1 MENKNLTDAAIE
13 QVDVAIIGAGPAGAA
28 AAAWLAREGLR
39 VRVLEQSVFPRFS
52 IGESLLPQCMQYLQE
67 CGLLAA
73 AEAGGFQHKDG
84 AAFCW
89 RDETAAVLFTEK
101 FSAGPGTTWQVPR
114 ADFDQRLIEGAQA
127 LGADVLFGCKVTTTT
142 STLCVGRQRLWS
154 SIGAPHWAGLRLST
168 GVTLCALYACGR
180 SYRHS

>member
-1 MENKNLTDAAIE
+1 MQNTTLTDGAVE

-39 VRVLEQSVFPRFS
+39 VRVLEQSTFPRFS

-73 AEAGGFQHKDG
+73 AQAGGFQYKDG

-89 RDETAAVLFTEK
+89 RNESAAVLFTEK
-101 FSAGPGTTWQVPR
+101 FSPGPGTT
-114 ADFDQRLIEGAQA
+114 
-127 LGADVLFGCKVTTTT
+127 
-142 STLCVGRQRLWS
+142 LW
-154 SIGAPHWAGLRLST
+154 T
-168 GVTLCALYACGR
+168 
-180 SYRHS
+180 